1 MANNGKIK
9 TENIVLEYTANT
21 KDVVEQVGKVT
32 KSLEQLHN
40 EIEKLN
46 NLKICI
52 EIETTQNLI
61 ERKVPKKKQLLF
73 VHLRYHYLD
82 GLKGCGQ
89 S

>member
-1 MANNGKIK
+1 MANNGKVK

-52 EIETTQNLI
+52 EIETTTIRASEIPLFRWVKRMWAKLI
-61 ERKVPKKKQLLF
+61 KEYAL
-73 VHLRYHYLD
+73 
-82 GLKGCGQ
+82 
-89 S
+89 